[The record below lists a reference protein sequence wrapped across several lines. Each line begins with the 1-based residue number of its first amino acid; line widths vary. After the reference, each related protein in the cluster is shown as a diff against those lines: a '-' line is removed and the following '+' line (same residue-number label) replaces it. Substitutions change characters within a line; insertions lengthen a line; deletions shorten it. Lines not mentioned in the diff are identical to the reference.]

1 MNIELKPAE
10 LYRDNVI
17 ELLTTEKLPTSDL
30 PGMLNN
36 FFVAVDDHEVTG
48 VAGLEVYGNY
58 GLLRSLAVNQNSR
71 GRGIAANLLDKI
83 ESLASN
89 KGLEAIYLLTETAK
103 DYFEG
108 KGYEHI
114 ARMDIPDAVKA
125 SSEFTHVCPESAT
138 AMQKSLN

>member
-1 MNIELKPAE
+1 MSIELKPAE

-30 PGMLNN
+30 PGILNN
-36 FFVAVDDHEVTG
+36 FVVAVDNQTVTG

-71 GRGIAANLLDKI
+71 GRGIAARLLNKI
-83 ESLASN
+83 ENLAAN

-114 ARMDIPDAVKA
+114 ARMDIPEEVKA
-125 SSEFTHVCPESAT
+125 SSEFTHVCPESAI
-138 AMQKSLN
+138 AMLKLLN

>member
-1 MNIELKPAE
+1 MSIELKPAE
-10 LYRDNVI
+10 LYRNNII

-36 FFVAVDDHEVTG
+36 FFVAVDNQTVTG

-58 GLLRSLAVNQNSR
+58 GLLRSLAVNQSSR
-71 GRGIAANLLDKI
+71 GRGIAAHLLSKI
-83 ESLASN
+83 ESLAAN

-103 DYFEG
+103 DYFER